1 MVILSG
7 GESSRFGSPKALVDW
22 NGRPLIADILQR
34 LLASK
39 LDEIIVV
46 LGAGAKLIE
55 PFLLKHKKIKVVYN
69 KDYKLGQTSSFKTG
83 WRALSPGT
91 RAAGLLPVDYPL
103 LKTETVDQLIN
114 EFTIRKPLFL
124 VPAYQ
129 NRKGHPPFFHFRLG
143 PEILGLSVETGLNS
157 LMKNHSSDV
166 AVYEVDDPGVGLS
179 FNTPEELR
187 IISEK

>member
-34 LLASK
+34 LLASQ

-69 KDYKLGQTSSFKTG
+69 KDYKLGQTSSFQAG
-83 WRALSPGT
+83 WKALSPGT
-91 RAAGLLPVDYPL
+91 EAAGLLPVDVPL
-103 LKTETVDQLIN
+103 LKTETVDRMIK
-114 EFTIRKPLFL
+114 EFLSRKPFIL
-124 VPAYQ
+124 VPVNA
-129 NRKGHPPFFHFRLG
+129 NRKGHPPFFHSRLG
-143 PEILGLSVETGLNS
+143 PEILGLSAETGLNI
-157 LMKNHSSDV
+157 LMKNHSSEV
-166 AVYEVDDPGVGLS
+166 AVFKVDDPGVGLS

-187 IISEK
+187 NISKT